1 MDEIIPQISSQYYK
15 ARCICK
21 SYKRCNQV
29 SRSFQNLKDV
39 RGSFIQMPTMNGF
52 QHFRNQN
59 KIKAKR
65 AERFCVHLQISIP
78 IVPSESKDS
87 KKNPQEDGVEKPKRM
102 FVALHHFHP
111 QILDPK
117 NGIIKICCNGKRF
130 KMPDDMPIKYLQ
142 YWELMEEYSSNDF
155 WNETQS
161 LIVPNYPISKSEKDL
176 LRITSSVV
184 NRGVPKHVNTSLDRP
199 FLLST
204 HLKNSEVIMQ
214 EQGVNK
220 QKANGGNDNAKR
232 QDNIELKLVHN
243 IHGQIQESLRRI
255 YSRMNIMKT
264 LYLKTNE
271 NYLSHRQISYN
282 DLASIDSLVTQSFS
296 EVQFI
301 ERLQGSVSDLQIIP
315 LHNTASS
322 SISQNNVNEASISDI
337 VTGQY
342 FSDTPSIDHLQDQL
356 CDLEKSLFADSMT
369 LNTCE

>member
-1 MDEIIPQISSQYYK
+1 
-15 ARCICK
+15 
-21 SYKRCNQV
+21 
-29 SRSFQNLKDV
+29 
-39 RGSFIQMPTMNGF
+39 MPTMNGF

-65 AERFCVHLQISIP
+65 AERFCVHLQIPIP

-102 FVALHHFHP
+102 FVALHHFYP

-220 QKANGGNDNAKR
+220 QKVNGGNEKVIN
-232 QDNIELKLVHN
+232 QDNELKMVHS
-243 IHGQIQESLRRI
+243 IHVQIQESLRRI
-255 YSRMNIMKT
+255 SFRTEIIKT
-264 LYLKTNE
+264 LYSKINE
-271 NYLSHRQISYN
+271 SYLSHRKNSYN
-282 DLASIDSLVTQSFS
+282 DLASIDNLVTQSFS

-301 ERLQGSVSDLQIIP
+301 ERLQRSVSDFQITP
-315 LHNTASS
+315 LHNSASL
-322 SISQNNVNEASISDI
+322 SIHHNNVNEPSISDI

-342 FSDTPSIDHLQDQL
+342 FSDTPSIYHLQDQL